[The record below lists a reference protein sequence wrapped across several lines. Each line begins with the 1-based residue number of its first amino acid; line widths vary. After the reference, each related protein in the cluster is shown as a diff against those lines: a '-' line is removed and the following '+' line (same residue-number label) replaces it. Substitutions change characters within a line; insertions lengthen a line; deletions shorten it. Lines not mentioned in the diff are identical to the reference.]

1 MTNDKEEAGIV
12 KVLRIAAA
20 QAKAFNKRER
30 SRAAIDY
37 GVVMERSAASLRDF
51 TKTAPFDQLLMAE
64 KIFQQNDQNTYAKVP
79 STLQAVK
86 KGMRD
91 FMAGDDVYQQLL
103 NHPAAYKA
111 HSYREDD
118 RAPPDKL
125 VPLDAMRKALRGQIS
140 RVGNYRKT
148 VLGSSQEY
156 EFMTARISMIRRA
169 EKLYDGIQ
177 RDRLL

>member
-1 MTNDKEEAGIV
+1 MNEDVELKRIL
-12 KVLRIAAA
+12 KIAAA

-37 GVVMERSAASLRDF
+37 GVVMERSAASLKKF
-51 TKTAPFDQLLMAE
+51 TKTASFDQLLMAE
-64 KIFQQNDQNTYAKVP
+64 KIFQQNDRNIFAKVP
-79 STLQAVK
+79 STMEAVQ

-91 FMAGDDVYQQLL
+91 FQAGDDVYKQLR
-103 NHPAAYKA
+103 NDAEAYKA

-118 RAPPDKL
+118 RASPDKA
-125 VPLDAMRKALRGQIS
+125 VPLDAMRKALRGQVS
-140 RVGNYRKT
+140 RVENYRKT

-156 EFMTARISMIRRA
+156 DFLTARISMIRRA